1 MTHQKHNP
9 PIVLSMDEI
18 GPISL
23 QPHGGKGWFRSG
35 HPERIPSTYK
45 RLKGTRYLYLTLN
58 VYHQRLSG
66 RLYRHKGGEPWL
78 DYVQREVEKY
88 PKDQRVYLIQDNL
101 SAHWT
106 PDVRGWAKDNRV
118 TLVAS
123 AHPSELDEPRREPR
137 GRSAEAGAG
146 GVELRVVDRSAERG
160 GASDRLSESG
170 TRTTQEEVPGHPDAK
185 VESSPTTYLEAA
197 LVPMT
202 PSSGWCPEKIRDQER
217 LRVEH
222 GLESV
227 RRVVSRGRPRT
238 LDYSTCARVPAAVPA
253 DPSAIPSDVRG
264 ALESNAIAFFSR
276 MAGAPKGNLE
286 ESAQGIRICSGV
298 PFPIFN
304 WVLRNRF
311 SESEADEQIS
321 ATIHHF
327 RARGL
332 PFYWGIFPDDR
343 PRNLRERL
351 LAAGF
356 EAEEA
361 PAMAIELDRPPT
373 PPPRKGLSIEP
384 VRTMEQVR
392 VFAET
397 LNAGD
402 FQAAPEVAETIPDV
416 LRPSLSS
423 GSAEPH
429 LRCFVGYHDGKPV
442 ATSARFLSGGVV
454 GDLPG
459 SPPFRP
465 PAVEVSECR

>member
-1 MTHQKHNP
+1 
-9 PIVLSMDEI
+9 
-18 GPISL
+18 
-23 QPHGGKGWFRSG
+23 
-35 HPERIPSTYK
+35 
-45 RLKGTRYLYLTLN
+45 
-58 VYHQRLSG
+58 
-66 RLYRHKGGEPWL
+66 
-78 DYVQREVEKY
+78 
-88 PKDQRVYLIQDNL
+88 
-101 SAHWT
+101 
-106 PDVRGWAKDNRV
+106 
-118 TLVAS
+118 
-123 AHPSELDEPRREPR
+123 
-137 GRSAEAGAG
+137 
-146 GVELRVVDRSAERG
+146 
-160 GASDRLSESG
+160 
-170 TRTTQEEVPGHPDAK
+170 
-185 VESSPTTYLEAA
+185 
-197 LVPMT
+197 
-202 PSSGWCPEKIRDQER
+202 
-217 LRVEH
+217 
-222 GLESV
+222 
-227 RRVVSRGRPRT
+227 
-238 LDYSTCARVPAAVPA
+238 
-253 DPSAIPSDVRG
+253 
-264 ALESNAIAFFSR
+264 

-454 GDLPG
+454 GIYGIATVPAARRRGFGMSMTLAALEDGRTLGYRSGVLTATTMGEPLYRHLG
-459 SPPFRP
+459 FRELYRLTQIVVPATNEPPQ
-465 PAVEVSECR
+465 AHA

>member
-1 MTHQKHNP
+1 MVP
-9 PIVLSMDEI
+9 REDS
-18 GPISL
+18 GPRTFAGRARTRKC
-23 QPHGGKGWFRSG
+23 PKSG
-35 HPERIPSTYK
+35 IA
-45 RLKGTRYLYLTLN
+45 G
-58 VYHQRLSG
+58 
-66 RLYRHKGGEPWL
+66 
-78 DYVQREVEKY
+78 
-88 PKDQRVYLIQDNL
+88 
-101 SAHWT
+101 
-106 PDVRGWAKDNRV
+106 
-118 TLVAS
+118 
-123 AHPSELDEPRREPR
+123 PSEDARLFN
-137 GRSAEAGAG
+137 
-146 GVELRVVDRSAERG
+146 LR
-160 GASDRLSESG
+160 
-170 TRTTQEEVPGHPDAK
+170 
-185 VESSPTTYLEAA
+185 
-197 LVPMT
+197 
-202 PSSGWCPEKIRDQER
+202 
-217 LRVEH
+217 
-222 GLESV
+222 
-227 RRVVSRGRPRT
+227 
-238 LDYSTCARVPAAVPA
+238 RVPAAVPA

-392 VFAET
+392 VFAEPRPYPMSCGRLSPRGVPNRT
-397 LNAGD
+397 CVASWVTMMASPSRLPPGSSAAGW
-402 FQAAPEVAETIPDV
+402 
-416 LRPSLSS
+416 S
-423 GSAEPH
+423 GS
-429 LRCFVGYHDGKPV
+429 
-442 ATSARFLSGGVV
+442 T
-454 GDLPG
+454 G